1 MTRRRRPEQKQTGIK
16 KSQSTTQLLTH
27 KYTTKANTTSGQT
40 VADAFEVIFI
50 DDFVVFVI

>member
-50 DDFVVFVI
+50 DDFVI